1 MVKKVLLLLV
11 LVGIVLISSILQR
24 VGEQMPHSKNKP
36 AAISSPSPS
45 VATPTSG
52 AHPVALVY
60 RGPAG
65 CDGCPEAAAALL
77 QSSKW
82 NFDVKY
88 VGPNETLSISEGLK
102 LPNVK
107 LYVQPGGNASVWPAY
122 LHVRRSASDIRNFV
136 NSGGRYLGICM
147 GGYLAGTRPGFNLLP
162 ADTDQYITSPG
173 ATVKN
178 TKDTIVPVNWRGKSR
193 YMYFQDGSYFILNS
207 AATGATVL
215 ATYTN
220 GKIAAMV
227 APYGKGKVGVSGPH
241 PEAPEEWYRA
251 HNLVN
256 PHGISPDL
264 GHDLIDTLMQ

>member
-1 MVKKVLLLLV
+1 MVKRVLLPIILV
-11 LVGIVLISSILQR
+11 LVSIVLIFSIFQ
-24 VGEQMPHSKNKP
+24 HYKP
-36 AAISSPSPS
+36 AANSSPSL
-45 VATPTSG
+45 SG

-65 CDGCPEAAAALL
+65 CDGCSEATAALL

-88 VGPNETLSISEGLK
+88 VGPHESLSISDGLK

-107 LYVQPGGNASVWPAY
+107 LYAQPGGSGNVWSAY
-122 LHVRRSASDIRNFV
+122 LHLWWSAGDIKNFV

-147 GGYLAGTRPGFNLLP
+147 GGYLAGTQPGFNLLP
-162 ADTDQYITSPG
+162 GDTNQYITSPG

-178 TKDTIVPVNWRGKSR
+178 TQDTIVQVNWRGKPR
-193 YMYFQDGSYFILNS
+193 YMYFQDGSYFLLNS
-207 AATGATVL
+207 GAAGVTVL
-215 ATYTN
+215 GTYTN
-220 GKIAAMV
+220 GEIAAMV
-227 APYGKGKVGVSGPH
+227 APHGKGKVGVSGPH
-241 PEAPEEWYRA
+241 PEATEEWYRV

-256 PHGISPDL
+256 PYGMSQDL